1 MRRRT
6 FDTLMSTGGVV
17 VTIVLLVAGAMLMVG
32 YNFANDNV
40 SQQLAAQ
47 KIFFPEADNE
57 GLKDPRIGPFVGKY
71 AGQQLTT
78 GAQAEAYAN
87 HYIGVHIADQG
98 EGTDYQGKT
107 YAELGS
113 VQSGLR
119 AEIATAKA
127 NNDPALAALETK
139 LADVG
144 STRDTIFK
152 GETLRGLLLNAYA
165 FWKVGQIA
173 LIAAVAAFAL
183 AGAMGLLTIAGF
195 WHLRRVP
202 VEQEFLAPK
211 VSGKP
216 VTA

>member
-17 VTIVLLVAGAMLMVG
+17 ITVVLLVAGALLMVG

-40 SQQLAAQ
+40 TQQLTAQ
-47 KIFFPEADNE
+47 KIFFPKADNE
-57 GLKDPRIGPFVGKY
+57 GLKDPRIGPYISQY

-87 HYIGVHIADQG
+87 HYIGVHIADAA
-98 EGTDYQGKT
+98 DGKT
-107 YAELGS
+107 YAELGA
-113 VQSGLR
+113 VER
-119 AEIATAKA
+119 ANPNDATIK
-127 NNDPALAALETK
+127 ETRNT
-139 LADVG
+139 V
-144 STRDTIFK
+144 FK

-173 LIAAVAAFAL
+173 MIAALAAFGL
-183 AGAMGLLTIAGF
+183 AGAMGILTILGF

-202 VEQEFLAPK
+202 VEEEFLAPR

>member
-17 VTIVLLVAGAMLMVG
+17 LTIVLLVAGALLMVG

-40 SQQLAAQ
+40 KQQLSAQ
-47 KIFFPEADNE
+47 KIFFPQADSE
-57 GLKDPRIGPFVGKY
+57 GLKDPRIGPFIKQY

-87 HYIGVHIADQG
+87 HYIGVHIADSA
-98 EGTDYQGKT
+98 DGKT
-107 YAELGS
+107 YAEMGA
-113 VQSGLR
+113 VQTGLR
-119 AEIATAKA
+119 GDIATAKA
-127 NNDPALAALETK
+127 ANDTAKVTALEAQ
-139 LADVG
+139 LAEAS

-173 LIAAVAAFAL
+173 FLAAIAAFAM
-183 AGAMGLLTIAGF
+183 AGVMGILSILGF

-202 VEQEFLAPK
+202 VEEELLAPHVK
-211 VSGKP
+211 ATP

>member
-6 FDTLMSTGGVV
+6 FDTLMSTAGVAI
-17 VTIVLLVAGAMLMVG
+17 TIVLVVAGALLMVG

-40 SQQLAAQ
+40 TDQLSAQ
-47 KIFFPEADNE
+47 KIFFPQADNE
-57 GLKDPRIGPFVGKY
+57 GLKDPRIGPYVKQY

-87 HYIGVHIADQG
+87 HYIGVHIADAA
-98 EGTDYQGKT
+98 DGKT
-107 YAELGS
+107 YAEMGT

-119 AEIATAKA
+119 ADIATAKA
-127 NNDPALAALETK
+127 ANDTAKVTALEAE
-139 LADVG
+139 LAEAS

-173 LIAAVAAFAL
+173 FIAAIAAFVAA
-183 AGAMGLLTIAGF
+183 GVMGVLSILGV
-195 WHLRRVP
+195 WHLRHVP
-202 VEQEFLAPK
+202 AEEELLAPRVK
-211 VSGKP
+211 GKP